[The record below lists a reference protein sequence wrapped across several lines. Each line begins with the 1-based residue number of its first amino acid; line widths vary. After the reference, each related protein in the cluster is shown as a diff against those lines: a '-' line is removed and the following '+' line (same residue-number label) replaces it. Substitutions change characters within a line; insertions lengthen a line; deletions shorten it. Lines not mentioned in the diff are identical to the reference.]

1 MHCLNLCI
9 GYGVGLKENVI
20 YRVVTDPVTKAKM
33 KKRVFVTEGAVQ
45 RGHKLTEVQQL
56 HGLPEI
62 SGPIDID
69 VRVES
74 VVKLFQRS
82 IVNYTA
88 YQWYFRTVPDAK
100 KDMEVFI
107 CISTAEWE
115 LVVEMEAIVQ
125 RVAELACIGGVT
137 SGKYTIS
144 NSVYTASRRVYAYKL
159 LQVLRISTQQS

>member
-69 VRVES
+69 RISGIFELS
-74 VVKLFQRS
+74 PTQ
-82 IVNYTA
+82 
-88 YQWYFRTVPDAK
+88 K

>member
-33 KKRVFVTEGAVQ
+33 KKRVFVTEGGAFPEGFAVIRKLRALNKLFTNTVAVQ
-45 RGHKLTEVQQL
+45 RGHK
-56 HGLPEI
+56 I

-100 KDMEVFI
+100 K
-107 CISTAEWE
+107 
-115 LVVEMEAIVQ
+115 
-125 RVAELACIGGVT
+125 RHG
-137 SGKYTIS
+137 
-144 NSVYTASRRVYAYKL
+144 SVHMYFDS
-159 LQVLRISTQQS
+159 

>member
-69 VRVES
+69 
-74 VVKLFQRS
+74 
-82 IVNYTA
+82 
-88 YQWYFRTVPDAK
+88 WYFRTVPDAK
-100 KDMEVFI
+100 K
-107 CISTAEWE
+107 
-115 LVVEMEAIVQ
+115 
-125 RVAELACIGGVT
+125 RHG
-137 SGKYTIS
+137 
-144 NSVYTASRRVYAYKL
+144 SVHMYFDS
-159 LQVLRISTQQS
+159 